1 MLLVCLNYDKYKYLA
16 DKYPDNVNIVC
27 IDDYK
32 ITNGVPDT
40 NYPINFLEELKLS
53 ESLFSV
59 TIIDFQMDIL
69 SFLDA
74 IKLKFYVVYNLEE
87 DDKSTIQT
95 INRIQ
100 TSKVE
105 LDSNLT
111 LEHFLSEKFD
121 WILLGQVNSNN
132 LLNSEQNVEQDS
144 IDEEQNKLEELTKEP
159 SENEEGNDTQ
169 LDIVQQN
176 ILPENKNKLTLEQ
189 LVSSDVDITDAD
201 VRDLKATQNKLK
213 VGMLLQAK
221 SMLNRVLK
229 LSTILDKLYDKLLER
244 IDDSIETSDTASL
257 MYTAEY
263 INKALSDTNN
273 FMMSLINNE
282 KIQNFFVIDNST
294 VINTVSDDRVSIDS
308 RERVRKA
315 AEIVLDNI
323 DYFAS
328 GQFSSLKNPNAI
340 DVTPEEGDSDGST
353 KS

>member
-1 MLLVCLNYDKYKYLA
+1 MLLVCLKYDNYKYLS
-16 DKYPDNVNIVC
+16 DKYPDNVNIVN

-32 ITNGVPDT
+32 MTNGVPNV

-53 ESLFSV
+53 ESLFPV
-59 TIIDFQMDIL
+59 TVIDFQVDIL

-74 IKLKFYVVYNLEE
+74 IKLKFYIVFNKDT
-87 DDKSTIQT
+87 DDTSIINNISKIQS
-95 INRIQ
+95 
-100 TSKVE
+100 SKVE

-111 LEHFLSEKFD
+111 LEHFLVEKFD
-121 WILLGQVNSNN
+121 WIKLDEQKPEDNKPNSQQETPVDIESDSQQETVEDKQ
-132 LLNSEQNVEQDS
+132 LNTVQN
-144 IDEEQNKLEELTKEP
+144 
-159 SENEEGNDTQ
+159 
-169 LDIVQQN
+169 N

-294 VINTVSDDRVSIDS
+294 VINNISDDRVSIDS

-328 GQFSSLKNPNAI
+328 GKFDSLKNPNAI
-340 DVTPEEGDSDGST
+340 DVTPEEGDNDGST